1 MQHGVA
7 APDGHTIH
15 ITGQV
20 AWDADGQILHVGDAK
35 AQTHAALDHIATILA
50 EVGGTLDDLV
60 SMTTYLIDRSDW
72 PRISEARAERFA
84 PDHGPVST
92 AIMVAGLADP
102 ELLVELQCIAV
113 IPADRFK
120 STD

>member
-20 AWDADGQILHVGDAK
+20 AWDADGQVLHAGDAK
-35 AQTHAALDHIATILA
+35 AQTHAALDHVERILA
-50 EVGGTLDDLV
+50 DAGGTLDDLV

-72 PRISEARAERFA
+72 PKISAARAERFTEEF
-84 PDHGPVST
+84 GPVST
-92 AIMVAGLADP
+92 AIQVAGLAEP
-102 ELLVELQCIAV
+102 ALLVELQCTAV
-113 IPADRFK
+113 IPTDRFLP
-120 STD
+120 TD